1 MGKTTSTDAIADLLA
16 NTDSQVGNSRTKTSG
31 SSKKSSSSSEKP
43 SPKKPTVSHV
53 TSGSL
58 KRPLVGSPLAEPNM
72 KDEPVGADQ
81 RLTLFMNQKLPLISE
96 DGSEDYYNPEA
107 QRVYTLQEVAEVMG
121 VTRERV
127 RQIEEQAKKKLFKAF
142 CSMARAEG
150 EHPLEWAT
158 ELIGAITDNGNDEYR
173 SGNI

>member
-1 MGKTTSTDAIADLLA
+1 MGKTTSIDVINALLA
-16 NTDSQVGNSRTKTSG
+16 NTASQVASSRTKTST
-31 SSKKSSSSSEKP
+31 SSKKSSRSSGKP
-43 SPKKPTVSHV
+43 SPKKPTGSPV
-53 TSGSL
+53 TSGSS
-58 KRPLVGSPLAEPNM
+58 KSPLGESQLAEPNM
-72 KDEPVGADQ
+72 REEPDGADQ
-81 RLTLFMNQKLPLISE
+81 RLTLFMNQKIPLTHS
-96 DGSEDYYNPEA
+96 DGTEEFYDPDA
-107 QRVYTLQEVAEVMG
+107 QKIYTLAEVASVMG

-127 RQIEEQAKKKLFKAF
+127 RQIEAKAKKKLFRSF